1 MSFYVTLPSHA
12 NKSEFPGN
20 QANAFKIRLPHPLH
34 LPGSGW
40 QVGLSSISLPDS
52 KVNIYHLVPKD
63 DFIISTTW
71 LKQVPQQEREDLI
84 EEQGSA
90 SCLVNDLKDL
100 DSVVDGVHFMKAAI
114 NLLEQQRLENGVEH
128 AQGSQFV
135 TSEGKH
141 TYIKFLWDD
150 AGEEEELLIDNT
162 NMSNGGFSKTPKVF
176 IHEGLAIRMGWL
188 KKNDGGKLSLGP
200 HVRQEFLDEKI
211 PDLMNEDP
219 WVDVMDDKGNGV
231 FWDVK
236 YDYLVLSMACR
247 WRFVNLNNAFRTVV
261 GNSTR
266 PLHVYSD
273 VGGSSI
279 VGNQVTDLLREVQYK

>member
-12 NKSEFPGN
+12 NKGEFPGN

-40 QVGLSSISLPDS
+40 QVGLSSILLPDS

-71 LKQVPQQEREDLI
+71 LKQVPQQGEDLI

-90 SCLVNDLKDL
+90 SCLVNDLRDL
-100 DSVVDGVHFMKAAI
+100 DSVVDAVHFMKAAI

-128 AQGSQFV
+128 EQGSQFV
-135 TSEGKH
+135 TSEGKR

-150 AGEEEELLIDNT
+150 AGEEEEVLIDNT
-162 NMSNGGFSKTPKVF
+162 NMSYGGFSKTLKVF

-188 KKNDGGKLSLGP
+188 KKNEGGN
-200 HVRQEFLDEKI
+200 F
-211 PDLMNEDP
+211 
-219 WVDVMDDKGNGV
+219 
-231 FWDVK
+231 FWDPV
-236 YDYLVLSMACR
+236 YDRNFWMT
-247 WRFVNLNNAFRTVV
+247 RFQ
-261 GNSTR
+261 
-266 PLHVYSD
+266 
-273 VGGSSI
+273 I
-279 VGNQVTDLLREVQYK
+279 